1 MQKRK
6 KSKLI
11 IIRLDAERGKAKIRR
26 KVDPSDFSGVYQD
39 MVENLGVEVTKRI
52 YKHYNGQQVT
62 FPMRLYSKKY
72 ILERLKE
79 YDGSNLKELSRE
91 LGYSERWLRHL
102 IEKAKEDKRV

>member
-1 MQKRK
+1 MQKIK

-11 IIRLDAERGKAKIRR
+11 I
-26 KVDPSDFSGVYQD
+26 VNSSDFSGVYQD

-52 YKHYNGQQVT
+52 HKYYNGQQVT

-72 ILERLKE
+72 VLKRLKE
-79 YDGSNLKELSRE
+79 YDGTNIKALSRE

-102 IEKAKEDKRV
+102 IEASKDK